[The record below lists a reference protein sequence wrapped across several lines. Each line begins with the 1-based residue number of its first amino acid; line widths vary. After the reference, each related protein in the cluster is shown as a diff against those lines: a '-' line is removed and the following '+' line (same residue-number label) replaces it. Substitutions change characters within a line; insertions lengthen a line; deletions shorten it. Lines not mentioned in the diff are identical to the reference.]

1 MGRLLASV
9 HALSADSHSPSY
21 HGLFFPRITRV
32 CQGLLI
38 GLNLAP
44 DIAVALVAG
53 RLFSILH
60 AFGFSK
66 LAQEGLM
73 VALKCFRMS
82 LYVASLSCTRPAG
95 SPPVTSVPSLAEQIP
110 GN

>member
-21 HGLFFPRITRV
+21 HGLFFRLITRV

-38 GLNLAP
+38 GWNLAP

-53 RLFSILH
+53 RLLSILH

-82 LYVASLSCTRPAG
+82 LYVASLSWPRPAG
-95 SPPVTSVPSLAEQIP
+95 SSPVTSISLPAEQIP